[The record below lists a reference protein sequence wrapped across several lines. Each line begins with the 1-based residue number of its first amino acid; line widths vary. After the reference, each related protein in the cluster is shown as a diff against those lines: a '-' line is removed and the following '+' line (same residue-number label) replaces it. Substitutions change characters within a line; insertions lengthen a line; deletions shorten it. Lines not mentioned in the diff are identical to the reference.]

1 MLWVLGALLAFAVFF
16 GPSLWVQWVLNT
28 YSADRPDF
36 PGTGGELA
44 RHLLDEFDLA
54 AITVEEVGKGRDH
67 YDPEAKAVRLS
78 EGHLNGRSVAAVAIA
93 AHEVG
98 HAIQDRDGYRPLRLR
113 LKLARTASYADKVGS
128 LLVWG
133 LSLVGMFAVSP
144 RIIVFGIVAIIVLG
158 LIEVVVHLITLPT
171 EFDASFGK
179 ALPVLK
185 AGGYVSEEDL
195 EPIRK
200 LLMAAALTYVSAA
213 AARVLNVVRFLRF
226 LR

>member
-1 MLWVLGALLAFAVFF
+1 MLWVLGALLTFAVFF
-16 GPSLWVQWVLNT
+16 GPSLWVQWVMRS

-44 RHLLDEFDLA
+44 RHLLDEFDLTSVA
-54 AITVEEVGKGRDH
+54 VEEAEDSGDH
-67 YDPEAKAVRLS
+67 YDPESKTVRLS
-78 EGHLNGRSVAAVAIA
+78 ETHLNGRSVAAVAIA

-113 LKLARTASYADKVGS
+113 VKLARTAAYADKIGS

-144 RIIVFGIVAIIVLG
+144 RIVIFGVVAIVLLG